1 MKIQWRSK
9 FMKTQFLF
17 PFVLVAAGGMLS
29 AQSTLYVATFGSNA
43 NSCTTV
49 TQPCAT
55 FAGALS
61 KAGTGSTI
69 LALDSGDFGP
79 MFIVNPVTIDGGAHG
94 AFIGVGSG
102 ALGVIVSLPNNAQG
116 GVTLRNLSIVMNDA
130 STSQIGIQ
138 ASIQSGFLV
147 LDHVSVSA
155 IQNQSSIDGIDVNVA
170 AGLSVDLKDVTV
182 SGARIGIDLFNTF
195 NATTPFTANLEN
207 VSVTASNVA
216 LLISDGNANIRNTSL
231 RGAHGTTSGIGVDLF
246 SQSTSPTWLIE
257 NSRVASNSTGISVTG
272 GTLRLSNNV
281 ITGNTT
287 GISST
292 GATVISFRNNTFAGN
307 GVDGSP
313 LLSTSVK

>member
-1 MKIQWRSK
+1 MKV
-9 FMKTQFLF
+9 QFLF
-17 PFVLVAAGGMLS
+17 PFVLMAAGRVLS
-29 AQSTLYVATFGSNA
+29 AQGTLYVATFGSNA
-43 NSCTTV
+43 NSCATV
-49 TQPCAT
+49 SLPCAT
-55 FAGALS
+55 FLGALA
-61 KAGTGSTI
+61 KAGSGSTI

-79 MFIVNPVTIDGGAHG
+79 VDILNPVTIDGGAHG
-94 AFIGVGSG
+94 AFIGVGFG
-102 ALGVIVSLPNNAQG
+102 GGLGVIVSLPNNAQG
-116 GVTLRNLSIVMNDA
+116 GVTLRNLSIVIND
-130 STSQIGIQ
+130 SSSGQIGIQ

-155 IQNQSSIDGIDVNVA
+155 IQNQSSIDGIDVDVA

-182 SGARIGIDLFNTF
+182 SGARIGIDLFNAF
-195 NATTPFTANLEN
+195 NPTTSLFTANLEN
-207 VSVTASNVA
+207 VSVTASDVA
-216 LLISDGNANIRNTSL
+216 LLISDGNANVRNSSL
-231 RGAHGTTSGIGVDLF
+231 RGAHRTTSGIGINLF

-272 GTLRLSNNV
+272 GTVRLSNDV